1 MRPSAAGP
9 LTGMVWAAL
18 LIFIRLLPA
27 PAAWG
32 EHCPTAQVQV
42 VQTQEGLR
50 APALGDAEFEQC
62 QCAQKLAEK
71 KLSEEGS
78 EVRLLTVPP
87 FLACPSAP
95 LLTLGVALPAAA
107 EFARVAQRLIGVS
120 SSPASPPPRVS

>member
-1 MRPSAAGP
+1 
-9 LTGMVWAAL
+9 MVWATL
-18 LIFIRLLPA
+18 LFFLRLLPA

-32 EHCPTAQVQV
+32 EHCPTARVQV

-50 APALGDAEFEQC
+50 APAPGDVEFEQC
-62 QCAQKLAEK
+62 QCAQKQAEK

-87 FLACPSAP
+87 FLACSSAP
-95 LLTLGVALPAAA
+95 LLILGVDLPAAV
-107 EFARVAQRLIGVS
+107 EFTRVAPRLMGVS